1 MTNKELAVQFFCTIN
16 TTVAPNPNRASIMP
30 EFDLTI
36 SISVIVALCAI
47 ISPILTSIINN
58 RYQIKLKRME
68 LSKQEYR
75 DAVLYQRNVYE
86 KYLKHA
92 GRCIYY
98 ADADAQKDYGEYYY
112 SALMYAPPD
121 IQSDMVAANK
131 LMMENRYDEA
141 SVLIEG
147 LTAKIHAIQQKA

>member
-1 MTNKELAVQFFCTIN
+1 MSNKELAVQFFCTIN
-16 TTVAPNPNRASIMP
+16 TTLNPNCSSIMP

-58 RYQIKLKRME
+58 RYQIKLKCME

-75 DAVLYQRNVYE
+75 DSILYQRNIYE
-86 KYLKHA
+86 NYLKYA
-92 GRCIYY
+92 GRCIYH
-98 ADADAQKDYGEYYY
+98 ADNNAKKDYGEYYY

-121 IQSDMVAANK
+121 IRSDMLEANK
-131 LMMENRYDEA
+131 LMSENRYDEA

-147 LTAKIHAIQQKA
+147 LTAKIHAIQ